1 VGPFSIRVVLIALAA
16 FLVLLAFVVLFV
28 PEPWT
33 ARLRGLAALLAVA
46 NASVLVVLLTASR
59 ADDWTAAHAVAA
71 AAVVVALVLAAYE
84 WSALLFR
91 LAALTVVL
99 MAVIVTAQAGQAQLV
114 RESSIDARADA
125 TRLDSVLARTV
136 DRYTADVLRKKLEVN
151 AAATAAATAITS
163 LCSTAEGALSA
174 QDINTWR
181 TSETC
186 KPSPATDHTSPSLTD
201 LRRDKALAE
210 LAVDRARLAVARDRN
225 VNADITTAESAVNGA
240 EQQVSRASREQ
251 PVSLPDAIA
260 AGGRGLAAKSPL
272 STDAVPVVPAIVGW
286 ILLLVAVVYA
296 YRMLEVLNTGRDPG
310 PVTIE
315 DVTGDLGGDKDDN
328 TQKITTHLRHAILAN
343 LPEPGVVPGAKSST
357 PVTDLLST
365 DPIKNPILVAAITF
379 IRAVGFPPRG
389 YLVRASLAIRP
400 ITSTDNPGGSAP
412 ATGTSG
418 GANAATTEYQA
429 HVRIHDART
438 KRSVWTSVQ
447 EANTREEA
455 LEQGGFAAA
464 AWILCQ
470 ARSVPPWLQFS
481 SEAADA
487 LRDYQRSKST
497 HGEKARKALEQAISR
512 DPTSGSALV
521 QLGYA
526 YDLEGKK
533 LKALECYERAI
544 AMFPEYRIARYR
556 AAIGW
561 SGLYDDSKTLQD
573 KDKRRLQS
581 LTEVRRKATSGRT
594 AELKEPPADPEKWQF
609 ALRMAMC
616 RFNEVG
622 DCYLVK
628 WLFDLLMRT
637 LSVYER
643 PVLPRLGQ
651 LRWTHR
657 TLRASSLPT
666 RTRLKDTDPRRID
679 GDKRLGRL
687 DVQACSRK
695 ASWQL
700 RYNLAC
706 THGVR
711 ARPQTPQSAN
721 DHASDKD
728 RAFALLRDALL
739 HPDAQQLTRDW
750 LAKDPDL
757 KALQSDPQFD
767 DLLKWAA
774 D

>member
-1 VGPFSIRVVLIALAA
+1 VGAIVTDRSLGLVGLISDPPSVGPFSVRVVLIALAA

-33 ARLRGLAALLAVA
+33 ARLLGLAALLAVA

-136 DRYTADVLRKKLEVN
+136 DRYTADVLKKKLEVN

-286 ILLLVAVVYA
+286 ILLLVAVYA

-310 PVTIE
+310 PVTVE

-379 IRAVGFPPRG
+379 IRRAPAFSRYVR
-389 YLVRASLAIRP
+389 LVR
-400 ITSTDNPGGSAP
+400 
-412 ATGTSG
+412 
-418 GANAATTEYQA
+418 
-429 HVRIHDART
+429 
-438 KRSVWTSVQ
+438 
-447 EANTREEA
+447 
-455 LEQGGFAAA
+455 
-464 AWILCQ
+464 
-470 ARSVPPWLQFS
+470 
-481 SEAADA
+481 
-487 LRDYQRSKST
+487 
-497 HGEKARKALEQAISR
+497 
-512 DPTSGSALV
+512 
-521 QLGYA
+521 
-526 YDLEGKK
+526 
-533 LKALECYERAI
+533 
-544 AMFPEYRIARYR
+544 
-556 AAIGW
+556 
-561 SGLYDDSKTLQD
+561 
-573 KDKRRLQS
+573 
-581 LTEVRRKATSGRT
+581 
-594 AELKEPPADPEKWQF
+594 
-609 ALRMAMC
+609 
-616 RFNEVG
+616 
-622 DCYLVK
+622 
-628 WLFDLLMRT
+628 
-637 LSVYER
+637 
-643 PVLPRLGQ
+643 
-651 LRWTHR
+651 
-657 TLRASSLPT
+657 
-666 RTRLKDTDPRRID
+666 
-679 GDKRLGRL
+679 
-687 DVQACSRK
+687 
-695 ASWQL
+695 
-700 RYNLAC
+700 
-706 THGVR
+706 
-711 ARPQTPQSAN
+711 
-721 DHASDKD
+721 
-728 RAFALLRDALL
+728 
-739 HPDAQQLTRDW
+739 
-750 LAKDPDL
+750 
-757 KALQSDPQFD
+757 
-767 DLLKWAA
+767 
-774 D
+774 